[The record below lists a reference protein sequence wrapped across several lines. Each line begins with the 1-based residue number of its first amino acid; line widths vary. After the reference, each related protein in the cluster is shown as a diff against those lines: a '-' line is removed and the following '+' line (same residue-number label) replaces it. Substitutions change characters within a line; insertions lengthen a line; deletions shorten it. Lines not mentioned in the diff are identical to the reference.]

1 MTLNHRAGTSARS
14 IITGYLQKIERG
26 GRECESGS
34 GSV

>member
-26 GRECESGS
+26 GEG
-34 GSV
+34 V